1 MSQVVSVVLRGFHSE
16 GSGWKGVDGR
26 EWMEGSGW
34 KGVLQE
40 SWGMIAQSVKGN
52 ENQRLHPPGPT

>member
-1 MSQVVSVVLRGFHSE
+1 MSQVVSVVLRGFHS
-16 GSGWKGVDGR
+16 
-26 EWMEGSGW
+26 EGSGW